1 MHKKNNFPQRIY
13 LHGGSSPDLI
23 NAMNGVYLFGS
34 LFFFFFFAFS
44 LKWKR
49 TALLCAAVC
58 FVVVNTTTSHWE
70 GRSKAQNGSNTERC
84 QMLYFITQTNSS
96 PASIGD
102 TGTLSLQIESIANS
116 VLNSKMDLEE
126 PGDNSLFK
134 TDVAKKVLLLI
145 IHLDT
150 FLLRG

>member
-1 MHKKNNFPQRIY
+1 
-13 LHGGSSPDLI
+13 
-23 NAMNGVYLFGS
+23 
-34 LFFFFFFAFS
+34 
-44 LKWKR
+44 
-49 TALLCAAVC
+49 
-58 FVVVNTTTSHWE
+58 
-70 GRSKAQNGSNTERC
+70 
-84 QMLYFITQTNSS
+84 MLYFITQTNSS

-102 TGTLSLQIESIANS
+102 IGTLSLQIESIANS

-150 FLLRG
+150 FLLGG